1 MEKLISENAAMI
13 LDLLEQIE
21 SVNEMIA
28 LHADDSFMLE
38 QYRYR
43 KEQFV
48 KELGQLLSGY
58 GVQPEDLAA

>member
-1 MEKLISENAAMI
+1 MEKLISKSAAMI

-21 SVNEMIA
+21 SVNEMVV
-28 LHADDSFMLE
+28 LHSDDSFMLE

-48 KELGQLLSGY
+48 KELAQLLSEY